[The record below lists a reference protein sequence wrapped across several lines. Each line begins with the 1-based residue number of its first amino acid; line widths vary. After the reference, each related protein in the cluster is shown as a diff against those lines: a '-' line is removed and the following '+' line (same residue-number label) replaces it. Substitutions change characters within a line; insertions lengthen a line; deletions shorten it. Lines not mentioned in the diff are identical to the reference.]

1 MIYFLLCTMLSNAD
15 VWFLFD
21 DNVDAFAWLWNLYI
35 VFLFIYF
42 FVNISSKD
50 VINGIFWMPLLTTS
64 SLGTSGGWLFT
75 STSNQGTSRNWACFG
90 GKVEKE
96 KSSHLWPVAYDFQ
109 GYFIWGIIFL
119 FYTMQLLTPN
129 VSNFEWILMWLIASV
144 LKVLILII
152 DQKKKKWFWF

>member
-1 MIYFLLCTMLSNAD
+1 MLMFDSCLMIMLMLLLGYGIYILYFC
-15 VWFLFD
+15 
-21 DNVDAFAWLWNLYI
+21 
-35 VFLFIYF
+35 LFIYF

-50 VINGIFWMPLLTTS
+50 VINWIFWMPLLTTS

-129 VSNFEWILMWLIASV
+129 VVTLNE
-144 LKVLILII
+144 
-152 DQKKKKWFWF
+152 FWCD